1 MEQMPTTLPQEVSIK
16 SACRIH
22 GADAD
27 DNRPLKLV
35 GSRENDCCHVRQN
48 LEQILERRLDC
59 GEGTAM
65 VVLDLLSFT
74 V

>member
-1 MEQMPTTLPQEVSIK
+1 MEQMPTALPQEVGIQSP
-16 SACRIH
+16 CRIH

-27 DNRPLKLV
+27 DDRPLELI

-48 LEQILERRLDC
+48 LEKILERRLDC

-65 VVLDLLSFT
+65 VILDLLPFT